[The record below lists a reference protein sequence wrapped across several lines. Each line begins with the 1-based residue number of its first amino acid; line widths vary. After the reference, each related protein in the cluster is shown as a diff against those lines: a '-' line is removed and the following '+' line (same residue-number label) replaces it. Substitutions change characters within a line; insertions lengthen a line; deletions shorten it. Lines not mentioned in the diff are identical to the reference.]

1 MELLVNTFFEKRVED
16 LFALASRVEQ
26 AFDAAGLEY
35 RVVGGLATYLYVE
48 EREPDAGRLTK
59 DIDIVVRR
67 EDLEAGGKISATE
80 FARLVEF
87 HRETYGGA
95 EPPEPIVEWRDGWD
109 RDRQD
114 QAA

>member
-1 MELLVNTFFEKRVED
+1 MEEEAIEKP
-16 LFALASRVEQ
+16 
-26 AFDAAGLEY
+26 EY
-35 RVVGGLATYLYVE
+35 EWLDEKIDE
-48 EREPDAGRLTK
+48 ELQR
-59 DIDIVVRR
+59 IV

-114 QAA
+114 HAA

>member
-48 EREPDAGRLTK
+48 ERGPMPAG
-59 DIDIVVRR
+59 
-67 EDLEAGGKISATE
+67 
-80 FARLVEF
+80 
-87 HRETYGGA
+87 
-95 EPPEPIVEWRDGWD
+95 
-109 RDRQD
+109 
-114 QAA
+114 